1 MSRIAMFGGTF
12 NPPHNGHIAAANAC
26 VKQLMLDKLIFI
38 PTAIPPHKAL
48 PALTATAEERLEMTR
63 LASQLVP
70 KSVVSDMELAR
81 GGASFTSDTLQS
93 LREAYPDDE
102 LWIII
107 GTDMAET
114 FERWHQP
121 QRICDI
127 ARLALVARG
136 EGEKERIKAYAQSI
150 RQKFN
155 ARIDI
160 IDNTPLEMSSTE
172 ARGGRNEQLPE
183 SVRGCISEK
192 NLYVDVD
199 ALRDVAKERLS
210 EKRYLHTVGCEQM
223 AVKLAEQYGG
233 DVKIVRIAALLHD
246 ITKELS
252 LQQQLNLCEKWSII
266 HDYDSDNIDAVIHAD
281 TAAAVAEYEFGFGAR
296 VCSAIKKHTVGAE
309 IMSLEDK
316 IVFVAD
322 ACEENRTYPEAEKV
336 RQLAFSDLDE
346 AITYIVRRTAER
358 VAQKGKKP
366 YYMSEKVLKAFS
378 KDRERNGE

>member
-1 MSRIAMFGGTF
+1 MFGGTF

-26 VKQLMLDKLIFI
+26 VEQLKLDKLIFI

-48 PALTATAEERLEMTR
+48 PALTATADERLEMTR
-63 LASQLVP
+63 LASELVP
-70 KSVVSDMELAR
+70 KSEVSDMELVR

-93 LREAYPDDE
+93 LREKYPGDE

-121 QRICDI
+121 QRICDL

-136 EGEKERIKAYAQSI
+136 EGEKERIKIYAENI

-172 ARGGRNEQLPE
+172 ARGGRSEQLPE
-183 SVRGCISEK
+183 SVRAYISHRC
-192 NLYVDVD
+192 LYTDID
-199 ALRDVAKERLS
+199 ALRDAVRERLS
-210 EKRYLHTVGCEQM
+210 EKRFLHTVGCEQM
-223 AVKLAEQYGG
+223 AVKLAEMYGG
-233 DVKIVRIAALLHD
+233 DVKTVRISALLHD

-252 LQQQLNLCEKWSII
+252 LPEQLNLCEKWSII

-281 TAAAVAEYEFGFGAR
+281 TAAAMAEREFGFGAR

-309 IMSLEDK
+309 KMSLEDK

-322 ACEENRTYPEAEKV
+322 ACEENRTYPEADKV
-336 RQLAFSDLDE
+336 RKLAYSDLDE
-346 AITYIVRRTAER
+346 AIIYIVRRTAER
-358 VAQKGKKP
+358 LSQKGKTP
-366 YYMSEKVLKAFS
+366 YYMSERVLKALS
-378 KDRERNGE
+378 KDRERNGK